1 MSYLHFFN
9 VDSLKQNFA
18 KLIEIDKLIYEKKGI
33 ITENL
38 NKLKNT
44 YNNLIKHNSKKIFLF
59 CLDSF
64 YFQYKILN
72 MEMENLNRFI
82 ILINNRMYGDY
93 YKLYNIIM
101 MQTKEKNIDL
111 PNAPDTAKIPIYK
124 DLEPFREYKIEDI
137 QEIHM
142 TILILLNDMYSYYST
157 AEKRKN
163 DYSDNTNVGS
173 SISNFL
179 TTLEFEN
186 TLIRE
191 QMSLYIN
198 YIHYFHS
205 SQQNYLAKLYTK
217 MDMFQ
222 REIDEDILNNNRKT
236 HHGDGIE
243 SYFIL
248 SHETIDF
255 DFDDGFTPNPIKAK
269 ESIIEEKI
277 QQSDLVLD
285 TNDGV
290 IEKIDNLI
298 RITETENIHIGLQQ
312 KESTEER

>member
-1 MSYLHFFN
+1 
-9 VDSLKQNFA
+9 
-18 KLIEIDKLIYEKKGI
+18 
-33 ITENL
+33 
-38 NKLKNT
+38 
-44 YNNLIKHNSKKIFLF
+44 
-59 CLDSF
+59 
-64 YFQYKILN
+64 
-72 MEMENLNRFI
+72 
-82 ILINNRMYGDY
+82 MYGDY

-111 PNAPDTAKIPIYK
+111 PNAPDSAKIAIYK

-137 QEIHM
+137 QEIHK
-142 TILILLNDMYSYYST
+142 TILTLMNDLYSYYTNS
-157 AEKRKN
+157 EKRKN

-198 YIHYFHS
+198 YIQYFHS

-236 HHGDGIE
+236 HHSDGIE

-255 DFDDGFTPNPIKAK
+255 DFDDGFTPNPIRTK
-269 ESIIEEKI
+269 ESVIEEKI
-277 QQSDLVLD
+277 KKTEMVID
-285 TNDGV
+285 TNEGV
-290 IEKIDNLI
+290 L
-298 RITETENIHIGLQQ
+298 ENIELIIGISQNTAASEIN
-312 KESTEER
+312 ESLENTVDITN

>member
-1 MSYLHFFN
+1 
-9 VDSLKQNFA
+9 
-18 KLIEIDKLIYEKKGI
+18 
-33 ITENL
+33 
-38 NKLKNT
+38 
-44 YNNLIKHNSKKIFLF
+44 
-59 CLDSF
+59 
-64 YFQYKILN
+64 
-72 MEMENLNRFI
+72 
-82 ILINNRMYGDY
+82 
-93 YKLYNIIM
+93 
-101 MQTKEKNIDL
+101 MQTKEKHIEL
-111 PNAPDTAKIPIYK
+111 PNAPDSAKTPIYK

-137 QEIHM
+137 QEIHK
-142 TILILLNDMYSYYST
+142 TILILLNDMYSYYSG

-198 YIHYFHS
+198 YLHYFHS

-217 MDMFQ
+217 MDMFK
-222 REIDEDILNNNRKT
+222 REIDEDILSNNRKT
-236 HHGDGIE
+236 NHDAGIE

-255 DFDDGFTPNPIKAK
+255 DFEDGFTRNPIRSK

-277 QQSDLVLD
+277 QQSELVLD
-285 TNDGV
+285 TNESV
-290 IEKIDNLI
+290 VENIDNLI
-298 RITETENIHIGLQQ
+298 RITETENIYIELEK
-312 KESTEER
+312 KESTEEK